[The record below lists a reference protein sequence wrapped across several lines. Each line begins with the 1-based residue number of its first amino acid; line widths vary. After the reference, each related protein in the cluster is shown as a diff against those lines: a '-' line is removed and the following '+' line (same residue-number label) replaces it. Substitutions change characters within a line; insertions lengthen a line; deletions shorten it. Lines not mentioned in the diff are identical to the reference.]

1 MTRKQFLSFKNGS
14 AKLVD
19 EQTFINQQ
27 VQQQQQQYVNQQ
39 IPIINDVSS
48 MDLRVNIPENGPAE
62 GY

>member
-1 MTRKQFLSFKNGS
+1 M
-14 AKLVD
+14 VD

-27 VQQQQQQYVNQQ
+27 VQQQQQQQYVNQQ

-48 MDLRVNIPENGPAE
+48 MDLRVNTPENGPAE